1 MFYWDWTMILV
12 IPGLLLGLWAQ
23 MRVSSA
29 FRKYSA
35 VHARS
40 GMSAEDV
47 ARSML
52 NQAGC
57 GNVSIRSVSGNLT
70 DHYDPRNNT
79 LRLSDGVYGSSSVAA
94 IGIAAH
100 ECGHAMQQH
109 EGYAPLVLRS
119 ALVPVV
125 NLGSNLYFPI
135 FLLGLLFSWEPL
147 IYVGIACFAL
157 TLVFSLATLPVEF
170 NASGRA
176 LRVLDQQGYL
186 SSEEMDGARARAE
199 RRGHDLCGGRHQQ
212 PIAAG
217 ASAHHRTRSQGLT
230 KRRATAVGETFRVS
244 VRELVAFFLF
254 SARYYAGGGRRAH
267 ARRRTGAPCAAGRRR
282 GREGKEHPSR
292 LCLPGGRKWT
302 VLWPHGP
309 V

>member
-29 FRKYSA
+29 FKKYSA
-35 VHARS
+35 VHARN
-40 GMSAEDV
+40 GMSAEEV

-52 NQAGC
+52 NRADC
-57 GNVSIRSVSGNLT
+57 GDVSVRSVSGNLT

-79 LRLSDGVYGSSSVAA
+79 LRLSDGVYGSTSVAA
-94 IGIAAH
+94 IGVAAH

-109 EGYAPLVLRS
+109 EGYAPLKLRS

-147 IYVGIACFAL
+147 LYVGIACFAL
-157 TLVFSLATLPVEF
+157 TLVFSLVTLPVEF

-176 LRVLDQQGYL
+176 LRVLEQQGYL
-186 SSEEMDGARARAE
+186 SGEEMDGARAVLNAAAMTYVAAAISSLLQLVRLLIIARD
-199 RRGHDLCGGRHQQ
+199 RRD
-212 PIAAG
+212 
-217 ASAHHRTRSQGLT
+217 
-230 KRRATAVGETFRVS
+230 
-244 VRELVAFFLF
+244 
-254 SARYYAGGGRRAH
+254 
-267 ARRRTGAPCAAGRRR
+267 
-282 GREGKEHPSR
+282 
-292 LCLPGGRKWT
+292 
-302 VLWPHGP
+302 
-309 V
+309 

>member
-35 VHARS
+35 VYARS

-57 GNVSIRSVSGNLT
+57 GNVSIRTVSGNLT

-119 ALVPVV
+119 TLVPVV

-157 TLVFSLATLPVEF
+157 TLVFSLVTLPVEF

-186 SSEEMDGARARAE
+186 SSEEMDGARAVLNAAAMTYVAAAISSLLQLVRLLIIARN
-199 RRGHDLCGGRHQQ
+199 RRD
-212 PIAAG
+212 
-217 ASAHHRTRSQGLT
+217 
-230 KRRATAVGETFRVS
+230 
-244 VRELVAFFLF
+244 
-254 SARYYAGGGRRAH
+254 
-267 ARRRTGAPCAAGRRR
+267 
-282 GREGKEHPSR
+282 
-292 LCLPGGRKWT
+292 
-302 VLWPHGP
+302 
-309 V
+309 